1 MWSKIIIMKK
11 ILLSAFAVAGF
22 ALVSSAQVKMP
33 APSPTQTV
41 KQEFG
46 VGSIELTCSRPAAK
60 GRKIFGDLVPYNKI
74 WRTGANAATK
84 IVFTEPVE
92 IDGKKIDTGTYVLYT
107 IPDVNSWEIILNKG
121 LKNWGSDG
129 YKESEDVVRFKVAS
143 SKMKNNIES
152 FTMEFSNISPTSC
165 ALDIKWEKTS
175 VSIPIMANFKDKVQ
189 AQLDAAM
196 KTDKKPYWQAAQFY
210 NEYANNLPMA
220 LDNITKALGENDKAF
235 WMWIYKAKI
244 QTQMG
249 DKEGALT
256 SSKKSLELATE
267 AKNDD
272 YVKINMD
279 FQKGLK

>member
-1 MWSKIIIMKK
+1 MKK

-46 VGSIELTCSRPAAK
+46 VGSIELTYSRPAAK

-244 QTQMG
+244 QKQMG
-249 DKEGALT
+249 DKEGALK
-256 SSKKSLELATE
+256 SKKKSLELATE